1 MVMGLPPIVSCSTC
15 PCGRAAGV
23 RFGGR
28 CPLVDRRRLRGETI
42 CLEGEPAHSI
52 WFVKRGAV
60 LLSRA
65 GTDGVERPRTVRGPG
80 AFVGLE
86 ALVLGCY
93 ADTAR
98 CTEPSVLCGASRETF
113 ESWIGPAGT
122 PARMALEQTL
132 LATCGEVP
140 RAASS
145 DGSSTQ
151 RVARW
156 IADSE
161 THAHAEIPRQVLASM
176 LGMVPETLSRAL
188 ARLRDAG
195 AIALTRRS
203 VSIRDRQRLEELAR

>member
-1 MVMGLPPIVSCSTC
+1 MGLAPVVSCSTC
-15 PCGRAAGV
+15 PCGKASGV

-28 CPLVDRRRLRGETI
+28 CPLVDRRRLRGETV
-42 CLEGEPAHSI
+42 CLEGEPAHSV

-65 GTDGVERPRTVRGPG
+65 SSEGVDRPRAVRGPG
-80 AFVGLE
+80 SFIGLE
-86 ALVLGCY
+86 ALVLGRY

-122 PARMALEQTL
+122 PARMALEQLL
-132 LATCGEVP
+132 LATTADVP
-140 RAASS
+140 RAASA

-156 IADSE
+156 IAE
-161 THAHAEIPRQVLASM
+161 TDEHARPDIPRHVIASM

-188 ARLRDAG
+188 ARLREAG
-195 AIALTRRS
+195 AIELTRRS
-203 VSIRDRQRLEELAR
+203 VSVRDRRRLEELAR